1 MGAVGVTNGDVL
13 ERHPALVAAGF
24 YLALVAA
31 LLATSLAKTGGT
43 FVYAQDDPYIH
54 LTMARTLADSG
65 VWGIR
70 PDAFAAASSSPLWT
84 LVLAGFAAVGL
95 RVAWWPFVLNII
107 AGLGVVWI
115 GDRVLQTSLAPRS
128 RLAALAAIIVVAPL
142 PTLAF
147 IGMEHS
153 LQLVLVVAFAWS
165 IVRLMKDD
173 GPRHLGVAAGLAALL
188 VATRYEGL
196 FVVAAACVVLVWHRR
211 WKAGAIMLVA
221 ASVPVAAFGI
231 FSLAHGGSVLPNSV
245 LMKSHPARFAS
256 LGSTVASM
264 IADTA
269 SVAVLYR
276 RPAELVLTLAVA
288 LALFARRGQNT
299 TDARGAAAVAA
310 MFVGAELLHSAFV
323 KLEWFYRYEA
333 YLMVLGVLSL
343 ALLWSSDDG
352 VRERARSLK
361 GHVGGRLVLA
371 LLALPL
377 AIRAMS
383 AMGETP
389 LAVKNVFEQQYQM
402 GLFFGQEFGDTPIA
416 LNDIGAVSWLSAAP
430 IVDVYGLAT
439 QRVADLKRQ
448 GRWDAREVDA
458 LVSSRGV
465 RAVAMYEC
473 ALAPLIP
480 ASWTLVGEWQIRVN
494 VAVSGETVGFFAPTP
509 ADVDR
514 LQRALE
520 RFAPRLPPGVGW
532 RAPRPSAS
540 RYECSP

>member
-1 MGAVGVTNGDVL
+1 
-13 ERHPALVAAGF
+13 
-24 YLALVAA
+24 
-31 LLATSLAKTGGT
+31 
-43 FVYAQDDPYIH
+43 
-54 LTMARTLADSG
+54 
-65 VWGIR
+65 
-70 PDAFAAASSSPLWT
+70 
-84 LVLAGFAAVGL
+84 
-95 RVAWWPFVLNII
+95 
-107 AGLGVVWI
+107 
-115 GDRVLQTSLAPRS
+115 
-128 RLAALAAIIVVAPL
+128 
-142 PTLAF
+142 
-147 IGMEHS
+147 
-153 LQLVLVVAFAWS
+153 
-165 IVRLMKDD
+165 
-173 GPRHLGVAAGLAALL
+173 
-188 VATRYEGL
+188 
-196 FVVAAACVVLVWHRR
+196 
-211 WKAGAIMLVA
+211 
-221 ASVPVAAFGI
+221 
-231 FSLAHGGSVLPNSV
+231 
-245 LMKSHPARFAS
+245 MKSHPARFAS

-288 LALFARRGQNT
+288 LALFAGRGQNT
-299 TDARGAAAVAA
+299 TDARGAAAVAV

-377 AIRAMS
+377 AVRAMS
-383 AMGETP
+383 AIGETP

-402 GLFFGQEFGDTPIA
+402 GLFFGQELGDTPIA

-448 GRWDAREVDA
+448 GRWDAGQVDA
-458 LVSSRGV
+458 LVLSRGV

-480 ASWTLVGEWQIRVN
+480 ASWTLVGEWQIRDN

-514 LQRALE
+514 LRSALE
-520 RFAPRLPPGVGW
+520 RFAPRLPPGVRW
-532 RAPRPSAS
+532 RGPRPSAS